1 LFEPRVGPAMISATA
16 REILRRLG
24 RPFEATI
31 TAYLKSKYDKGIEII
46 EEDPR
51 KFYNALKELFGE
63 FAAKIFI
70 YNLVIELHLSV
81 KSTDIEDMLSALEE
95 YIGGRYG

>member
-1 LFEPRVGPAMISATA
+1 MVTAAA
-16 REILRRLG
+16 REILQRFG
-24 RPFEATI
+24 RPFEPTI
-31 TAYLKSKYDKGIEII
+31 SAYLNSKYGKGIEII

-70 YNLVIELHLSV
+70 YNLVIALHLPLE
-81 KSTDIEDMLSALEE
+81 STDIEEMLSAIEE
-95 YIGGRYG
+95 YLGK

>member
-1 LFEPRVGPAMISATA
+1 MFEPRVGPAMVSVTA

-24 RPFEATI
+24 KPFEATI
-31 TAYLKSKYDKGIEII
+31 TAYLKSKYGKGVEII

-70 YNLVIELHLSV
+70 YDLVAELHLSMR
-81 KSTDIEDMLSALEE
+81 STDIEDLLKALEE
-95 YIGGRYG
+95 YLGG

>member
-1 LFEPRVGPAMISATA
+1 MVSVTA

-24 RPFEATI
+24 KPFEATI
-31 TAYLKSKYDKGIEII
+31 TAYLKSKYGKGVEII

-70 YNLVIELHLSV
+70 YDLVAELHLSMR
-81 KSTDIEDMLSALEE
+81 STDIEDLLKALEE
-95 YIGGRYG
+95 YLGG

>member
-1 LFEPRVGPAMISATA
+1 MSDFRVGSAMVTATA
-16 REILRRLG
+16 REILHRLG

-31 TAYLKSKYDKGIEII
+31 NAYLESKYGKGVEII

-70 YNLVIELHLSV
+70 YNLVVELHLSAN
-81 KSTDIEDMLSALEE
+81 STDIEDMLSALEE
-95 YIGGRYG
+95 YIGG